1 MLNVRIIDDILSIDD
16 HGGVQAEDSGNVTVT
31 DQQWHHFAIVRSGLS
46 LIAYLDGEQHMETS
60 LQEVLA
66 MDNVS
71 IGVRDRDGTQDDY
84 LPGKVDEFSIY
95 AEALDIDKIRFL
107 MEHLVFAVEK
117 ASNPDPVDQA

>member
-1 MLNVRIIDDILSIDD
+1 MVNVRIIDDILSIDD

-31 DQQWHHFAIVRSGLS
+31 DQQWHHFAIVRSGKA

-84 LPGKVDEFSIY
+84 LPGVQYICRSAGY
-95 AEALDIDKIRFL
+95 
-107 MEHLVFAVEK
+107 
-117 ASNPDPVDQA
+117 